1 MKSLI
6 SSYAMAAT
14 GFILPPLA
22 GLHRFYLGRPVS
34 GLIYCMTGGFL
45 GMGTL
50 FDMLFL
56 IPQMVDQENRRL
68 AGKPEHPQLAAPS
81 FVQPMANPFF
91 FMDDPVRTESA
102 EKQILKAAEK
112 RGGTLTVQM
121 MALDTDLS
129 LEEAKVW
136 QSSCGKRAT
145 VNSISRRMAPRFIH
159 SSVCPKSP
167 WCWIDFRAS
176 SRLVCSKTSRI
187 SRSTHPY
194 DGNLPASIQRW
205 RLCRFGSRTA
215 A

>member
-1 MKSLI
+1 
-6 SSYAMAAT
+6 
-14 GFILPPLA
+14 
-22 GLHRFYLGRPVS
+22 
-34 GLIYCMTGGFL
+34 MTGGFL

-68 AGKPEHPQLAAPS
+68 AGKLEHPQLAASS

-102 EKQILKAAEK
+102 EKQILKAAE

-129 LEEAKVW
+129 LEEA
-136 QSSCGKRAT
+136 SG
-145 VNSISRRMAPRFIH
+145 MAEFMRKEGHCELDIAEDGAEVYTFIGL
-159 SSVCPKSP
+159 SQSP
-167 WCWIDFRAS
+167 WCWITRAS
-176 SRLVCSKTSRI
+176 SRLVFK
-187 SRSTHPY
+187 
-194 DGNLPASIQRW
+194 PAASQDQLTRMMETFQHRYNEW

>member
-6 SSYAMAAT
+6 STYAMAAT

-68 AGKPEHPQLAAPS
+68 LGKPDHEQLPPPA
-81 FVQPMANPFF
+81 FMQPMGNPFF
-91 FMDDPVRTESA
+91 FMDDPVKTESA

-112 RGGTLTVQM
+112 RGGQLTIQM

-129 LEEAKVW
+129 LDEAK
-136 QSSCGKRAT
+136 G
-145 VNSISRRMAPRFIH
+145 MAEWMRKEGHCELDIAEDGAEVYTFIG
-159 SSVCPKSP
+159 
-167 WCWIDFRAS
+167 
-176 SRLVCSKTSRI
+176 LSKK
-187 SRSTHPY
+187 PMVL
-194 DGNLPASIQRW
+194 D
-205 RLCRFGSRTA
+205 
-215 A
+215 